1 MKGCSR
7 CSSSILHRRI
17 VLNCTSE
24 DVGGVLQQ
32 LPLPIGDLLGMQL
45 KLLAQ
50 FGYCLVLSSRSAARA
65 TRTLKVAVWV
75 RRVRRADFLTIRNSF
90 SPELPRPSFMPRV
103 STYNPV
109 QICGATS
116 QDHQRSGHC
125 TPKRYGFSC
134 FNSEQT
140 PLGQARH
147 TIYLS
152 CAQLRF

>member
-50 FGYCLVLSSRSAARA
+50 FGYCLVFAQCSKGHAYLEGG
-65 TRTLKVAVWV
+65 
-75 RRVRRADFLTIRNSF
+75 RVGA
-90 SPELPRPSFMPRV
+90 PGAPR
-103 STYNPV
+103 
-109 QICGATS
+109 
-116 QDHQRSGHC
+116 
-125 TPKRYGFSC
+125 
-134 FNSEQT
+134 
-140 PLGQARH
+140 
-147 TIYLS
+147 
-152 CAQLRF
+152 